1 MVGADAR
8 EIVRGRGRRAGDGR
22 DATATATA
30 TTLATTQPQ
39 ARADD
44 AFHRALARASS
55 EMEAESRGGSFAAKA
70 RAYAK
75 ALSAMATVAARGGRV
90 DLTSFL
96 GTPIRWCARMSLLRT
111 VTDSASSVSSDA
123 PSRTVRFF
131 EMLRRVDAER
141 DDAVTRFAGVA
152 LAMIAEIEP
161 PASLK
166 KPLNPVL
173 GETAIHSVV
182 FPNERFES
190 VWEQVSHHPPISAHC
205 TRGSNVRVE
214 GELRPKPHLVGAHI
228 EVELEGEARITLI
241 DRDETYVS
249 DLPSFEWRFVP
260 RWHSRMTRKRKW
272 SIRCEKTGLRGE
284 FTYAAKR
291 GVRGV
296 VYSTWSG
303 AVVCE
308 IDGRYDGSVVAKKI
322 SSGEVVARYDLED
335 AKRFRGQ
342 IVRHT
347 HLDDERDTEVVWKET
362 FKAMEENR
370 WDDAKNAKKRVEES
384 EREKRRERE
393 ARGETFEPRFF
404 KLDER
409 LGRWIRDARA
419 QVVLY

>member
-1 MVGADAR
+1 MVKSSEVEERRLETDAN
-8 EIVRGRGRRAGDGR
+8 
-22 DATATATA
+22 ATATATA
-30 TTLATTQPQ
+30 TTLATTQPKTH
-39 ARADD
+39 ADD

-75 ALSAMATVAARGGRV
+75 AVTAMASVAARGGRV

-303 AVVCE
+303 AAVCE

-322 SSGEVVARYDLED
+322 SSGEAVARYDLED

-404 KLDER
+404 TLDER
-409 LGRWIRDARA
+409 LGRWVRDTRA